1 VNDWAG
7 LEMRL
12 TFKAAAAACLLM
24 LAPGAAMGAGVT
36 IAAHRA
42 VYDLRLK
49 EASNKAGLAAVD
61 GRMAFEI
68 AGSKCDGW
76 TINFRMVNDFKPGDG
91 DPKMVDTQSA
101 TFESGDGK
109 EMRYTQT
116 EFVDNH
122 LDTEKKLSAERGSAG
137 QSGKGEIEKPQKENF
152 ELPKEAIFS
161 TQHQLKL
168 MQLAETG
175 QSRDIS
181 VVFDGSDGSKAYK
194 AITFIGKRKE
204 PGKSGIALTG
214 ESASRLA
221 SVPSWPISIS
231 YFPLSSDNSG
241 GEETPAYQ
249 VGFELFEN
257 GVAANLVLDYGEFK
271 LSGELKNLE
280 FLNQPA
286 CSN

>member
-1 VNDWAG
+1 
-7 LEMRL
+7 MRL
-12 TFKAAAAACLLM
+12 TFKAAAMACLLIS
-24 LAPGAAMGAGVT
+24 APGAAMGADAT

-42 VYDLRLK
+42 VYDLSLK
-49 EASNKAGLAAVD
+49 EATNKAGLAAVE

-68 AGSKCDGW
+68 SGSKCDGW

-122 LDTEKKLSAERGSAG
+122 LDTEKKLSAERGAAG
-137 QSGKGEIEKPQKENF
+137 HSGKGEIEKPEKEDF
-152 ELPKEAIFS
+152 ELPNDAIFS

-168 MQLAETG
+168 MKLAEAG
-175 QSRDIS
+175 QSKDIS
-181 VVFDGSDGSKAYK
+181 IVFDGSDGSKAYK

-204 PGKSGIALTG
+204 PGNSGIALTG
-214 ESASRLA
+214 ESAKRLA
-221 SVPSWPISIS
+221 SLPSWPISIS
-231 YFPLSSDNSG
+231 YFPLASDNAG

-249 VGFELFEN
+249 VGFELFED
-257 GVAANLVLDYGEFK
+257 GVAASLVLDYGDFK

-280 FLNQPA
+280 FLDQPA
-286 CSN
+286 CGN